1 MKGFG
6 ILLDGESYGERCVEG
21 GFKFLDYITKRKMV
35 MLIKIGT
42 QEEQTV

>member
-1 MKGFG
+1 MKRFG
-6 ILLDGESYGERCVEG
+6 ILFYGESYGQRHLED
-21 GFKFLDYITKRKMV
+21 GFEFLNYITRRKMV